1 MIITKQ
7 QFKDAVKESTNF
19 KGLQEALETGFA
31 IQSTV
36 GRAVVE
42 FNIQV
47 DTKEFEWVTFL
58 LDEHG
63 TAQYRASL

>member
-19 KGLQEALETGFA
+19 KDLQEALETGFA
-31 IQSTV
+31 IQGTV
-36 GRAVVE
+36 GKDVVE
-42 FNIQV
+42 FNVQV

-63 TAQYRASL
+63 ITQYRASL